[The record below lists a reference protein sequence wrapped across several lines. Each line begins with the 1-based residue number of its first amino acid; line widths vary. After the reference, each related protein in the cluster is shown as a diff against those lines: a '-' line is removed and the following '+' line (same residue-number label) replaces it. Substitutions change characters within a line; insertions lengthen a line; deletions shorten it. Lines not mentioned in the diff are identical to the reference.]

1 MVNPYLELN
10 RVMTQKRI
18 SADKMLAS
26 SDRGVGGGSGAG
38 GGGSSGT
45 GSGDGLRDDG
55 SVSSSGIVSSV
66 QQKELDHN
74 TVSFGKWFF
83 FCQHC
88 RHGGHANCID
98 QWFGGDAPTHAGN
111 VSVCLPV
118 KRAVCGVNGCECRCI
133 ARL

>member
-26 SDRGVGGGSGAG
+26 SDRGGGGSGG
-38 GGGSSGT
+38 GGPGGSMGA
-45 GSGDGLRDDG
+45 GIGDDC
-55 SVSSSGIVSSV
+55 SVSSSGIVSST

-98 QWFGGDAPTHAGN
+98 QWFGGDAPAQAVTPI
-111 VSVCLPV
+111 VCMPV